1 MKKIL
6 VLRFSSIGDIVLTTP
21 VLRCLKMQLPEVEL
35 HFCTKAAFF
44 SCVEHNPYLDQI
56 HLLRD
61 NLDDLINIL
70 KDEKYDYVID
80 LHRNLR
86 TKIIKWKLGVKHFSL
101 DKLNLKKW
109 LLVNLKIDLLP
120 NIHIVDRYLHTVAAL
135 GVKDDGLGLDFPIP
149 KSEIV
154 SIDNF
159 PLAFHLGYVVFAIG
173 AQHYTKRMTAEK
185 IIEFAR
191 QINQPII
198 LVGGKEDAAVGK
210 HVRDILYD
218 LDLPVINACGEYTLL
233 QSASLLIRA
242 RFVVANDT
250 GFMHIAAAL
259 KKKIYVA
266 WGSTVPAFGMYPFR
280 TEFINME
287 NKNLSCRPCSK
298 IGFSKCP
305 KEHFKCIKEL
315 KFPALT

>member
-21 VLRCLKMQLPEVEL
+21 VLRCIKKQVPEVEL
-35 HFCTKAAFF
+35 HYCTKKAYYN
-44 SCVEHNPYLDQI
+44 CIEHNPYLDKI
-56 HLLRD
+56 FVLENDLD
-61 NLDDLINIL
+61 ALVKNLKEEQYDL
-70 KDEKYDYVID
+70 VID

-86 TKIIKWKLGVKHFSL
+86 TRIIKWKLGVKSHAY

-109 LLVNLKIDLLP
+109 LLVNLKINSLP
-120 NIHIVDRYLHTVAAL
+120 PVHIVDRYLKTVAAL

-149 KSEIV
+149 KTETV
-154 SIDNF
+154 SIDHL
-159 PLAFHLGYVVFAIG
+159 PLAFHLGYVVFAVG
-173 AQHYTKRMTAEK
+173 AQHYTKRMTAAK
-185 IIEFAR
+185 IIEFAK

-198 LVGGKEDAAVGK
+198 LIGGKEDNAVGQQI
-210 HVRDILYD
+210 RDVLYN
-218 LDLPVINACGEYTLL
+218 LDLPVINTCGQYSLL

-242 RFVVANDT
+242 RFVVTNDT
-250 GFMHIAAAL
+250 GLMHIAAAL

-266 WGSTVPAFGMYPFR
+266 WGSTVPEFGMYPYR
-280 TEFINME
+280 TEFINIE

-305 KEHFKCIKEL
+305 KGHFKCIQEL
-315 KFPALT
+315 KFPALP